1 MTTTVSSSQPGGWN
15 PALVVDDLAVGYGGS
30 DVLRGVS
37 LSVADGG
44 ITCVV
49 GPNGAGKSTLLGAIS
64 GLLRPR
70 TGRITLGGEEL
81 TGKSPRRILQLG
93 VVQVPQ
99 NHSLFRDMTV
109 RENIALG
116 GYILRDRRL
125 IAQRLAGVLETFPE
139 VTGWLGKKAG
149 SLSGGQQRLVEF
161 ARCLM
166 LDPTLVILD
175 EPSMGL
181 APKVLK
187 SVFAAIR
194 MMNARGKTILLVEQN
209 ARAGLR
215 LSTHGLVLENG
226 RVRLSGTGIEVLEHP
241 EIGALYLGGAVS
253 GDSPAAGS
261 VSHRPGGLPASPP
274 SATET
279 RTPGS

>member
-1 MTTTVSSSQPGGWN
+1 VTASPPGGWQ
-15 PALVVDDLAVGYGGS
+15 PALVVDGLAVGYGGS

-37 LSVADGG
+37 LTVPDGG

-70 TGRITLGGEEL
+70 TGHITLHGEEL
-81 TGKSPRRILQLG
+81 TGKSPRAILSRG

-109 RENIALG
+109 RDNITLG
-116 GYILRDRRL
+116 GYILRDRQL
-125 IAQRLAGVLETFPE
+125 AAQRLAGVLETFPQ
-139 VTGWLGKKAG
+139 VTGWLGQKAG

-166 LDPTLVILD
+166 LDPVLVILD

-181 APKVLK
+181 APKVLR
-187 SVFAAIR
+187 SVFDAIA

-226 RVRLSGTGIEVLEHP
+226 RVRLSGTGTEVLEHP
-241 EIGALYLGGAVS
+241 EIGALYLGGAVTGGS
-253 GDSPAAGS
+253 AAADT
-261 VSHRPGGLPASPP
+261 VSLPPDDRPASPP
-274 SATET
+274 SSTGT

>member
-1 MTTTVSSSQPGGWN
+1 MTTTMTAAQPDRTA
-15 PALVVDDLAVGYGGS
+15 PALVVADLAVGYGGS

-37 LSVADGG
+37 LTVPDGG

-49 GPNGAGKSTLLGAIS
+49 GPNGAGKSTLLAAIS

-70 TGRITLGGEEL
+70 TGRITLRGQEL
-81 TGKSPRRILQLG
+81 TGKSPARILKLG

-109 RENIALG
+109 RDNITLG
-116 GYILRDRRL
+116 GYILPDRRL
-125 IAQRLAGVLETFPE
+125 AAQRLTGVLETFPD
-139 VTGWLGKKAG
+139 VSQWLGKKAG

-166 LDPTLVILD
+166 LDPDLVILD

-226 RVRLSGTGIEVLEHP
+226 RVRLSGTGIEVLQHP

-253 GDSPAAGS
+253 GSGPDLTVRSQ
-261 VSHRPGGLPASPP
+261 PGDLPASPP
-274 SATET
+274 SSTGT